1 MVEFVIKYKN
11 MNTICYNFTVDI
23 YYDDEYIDT
32 ANYSVQDD
40 DIFLTVCYL
49 VSIINNECNELVKNA
64 NKKYTVY
71 LPKNW
76 INNVSEE
83 MQDSYDI
90 ILDTIDKLKEL

>member
-40 DIFLTVCYL
+40 DIFL
-49 VSIINNECNELVKNA
+49 KRRNA
-64 NKKYTVY
+64 R
-71 LPKNW
+71 
-76 INNVSEE
+76 
-83 MQDSYDI
+83 
-90 ILDTIDKLKEL
+90 